1 MQQQLDG
8 RSFTLLLFFLE
19 TRNGLSLT
27 LSTVAAQ
34 VKLKDFDVEVHVWVH
49 NTTAV
54 MGLTLPRAQLAP
66 SLTSLNHRVLTTLRP
81 SV

>member
-54 MGLTLPRAQLAP
+54 MGLTLPRAQTN
-66 SLTSLNHRVLTTLRP
+66 SLR
-81 SV
+81 